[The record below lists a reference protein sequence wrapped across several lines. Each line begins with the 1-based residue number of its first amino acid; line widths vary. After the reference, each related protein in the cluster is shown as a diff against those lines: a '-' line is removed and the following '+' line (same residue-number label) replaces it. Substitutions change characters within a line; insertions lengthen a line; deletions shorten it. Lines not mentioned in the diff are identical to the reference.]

1 MNVLKGKV
9 AVISGGTSGIG
20 ARTAELFVAE
30 GAAVVIGGA
39 GNWKAR
45 NWRDRLGSSVRFVRA
60 DVTVETHV
68 ESLIGRTVEEFGR
81 LDILVNNAGV
91 GGQASGGWSAI
102 DIDRF
107 WGVLG
112 VHVGGVVAGIKHAA
126 PVMTRQGSGS
136 IISTASVGG
145 LVAGWTGVDYST
157 AKAAVIHLTRC
168 AAIELGQHGI
178 RVNSVSPGPI
188 PTGIFGKAAGMD
200 PAAADRTAAQLAP
213 AFEEVL
219 SSHQSIRRA
228 GTPTDVA
235 QALLWL
241 ASDASSFVNGQDIA
255 VDGGITAGRPIS
267 VSVDE
272 RKTTCRR
279 FRLAVM
285 TDQAGEERSVER

>member
-1 MNVLKGKV
+1 MNVLSGKV

-20 ARTAELFVAE
+20 ARTAEVFVAE
-30 GAAVVIGGA
+30 GASVVVGGRRELEGKELA
-39 GNWKAR
+39 G
-45 NWRDRLGSSVRFVRA
+45 RLGSRARFVRA
-60 DVTVETHV
+60 DVAV
-68 ESLIGRTVEEFGR
+68 ESDVERLIAQTVEEFGQ
-81 LDILVNNAGV
+81 LDILVNNAGI
-91 GGQASGGWSAI
+91 GGQAQGGWSAI

-107 WGVLG
+107 WSVLA

-126 PVMTRQGSGS
+126 PVMIRQGSGS
-136 IISTASVGG
+136 VINTASVGG

-157 AKAAVIHLTRC
+157 AKAAVVHLSRC

-200 PAAADRTAAQLAP
+200 PTMADATAAQLAP

-219 SSHQSIRRA
+219 SSYQSIPRA
-228 GTPTDVA
+228 GTPDDVA

-241 ASDASSFVNGQDIA
+241 AGDASSFVNGQDIA

-267 VSVDE
+267 VSIDE
-272 RKTTCRR
+272 RK
-279 FRLAVM
+279 RLGAAFASL
-285 TDQAGEERSVER
+285 T

>member
-1 MNVLKGKV
+1 MNVLNGKV

-30 GAAVVIGGA
+30 GASVVIGGRREME
-39 GNWKAR
+39 GKELES
-45 NWRDRLGSSVRFVRA
+45 RLGSPVRFVRA
-60 DVTVETHV
+60 DVAV
-68 ESLIGRTVEEFGR
+68 ESDVERLVGQTVDEFGR
-81 LDILVNNAGV
+81 LDIMVNNAGI
-91 GGQASGGWSAI
+91 GGQPPGSWSAI

-107 WGVLG
+107 WTVLA

-126 PVMTRQGSGS
+126 PVMTQQGSGS
-136 IISTASVGG
+136 IINTASVGG

-200 PAAADRTAAQLAP
+200 PAAADRTAGQLAP
-213 AFEEVL
+213 AFEEAL
-219 SSHQSIRRA
+219 SSYQSIRRA
-228 GTPTDVA
+228 GTPDDAA

-241 ASDASSFVNGQDIA
+241 AGDASSFVNGQDIA

-267 VSVDE
+267 VSVGE
-272 RKTTCRR
+272 RK
-279 FRLAVM
+279 RLGA
-285 TDQAGEERSVER
+285 AFASLR

>member
-1 MNVLKGKV
+1 MGELSDKV

-30 GAAVVIGGA
+30 GASVVIGGRREVEGKELA
-39 GNWKAR
+39 S
-45 NWRDRLGSSVRFVRA
+45 RLGSRVRFVRA
-60 DVTVETHV
+60 DVAV
-68 ESLIGRTVEEFGR
+68 ESDVERLIGQTVEEFGR
-81 LDILVNNAGV
+81 LDILVNNAGI
-91 GGQASGGWSAI
+91 GGQPQGNWGAI

-107 WGVLG
+107 WAVLA
-112 VHVGGVVAGIKHAA
+112 VHVGGVVAGIKYAA

-136 IISTASVGG
+136 IVNTASIGG
-145 LVAGWTGVDYST
+145 LVAGWTGADYSA
-157 AKAAVIHLTRC
+157 AKAAVLQLTRS

-200 PAAADRTAAQLAP
+200 PAAADQSAAQLAP

-219 SSHQSIRRA
+219 SSHQSIPRA
-228 GTPTDVA
+228 GTADDVA

-267 VSVDE
+267 VSAGE
-272 RKTTCRR
+272 RK
-279 FRLAVM
+279 RLGAAFASL
-285 TDQAGEERSVER
+285 T

>member
-1 MNVLKGKV
+1 MNVIEGKV

-30 GAAVVIGGA
+30 GAAVVIGGRRELE
-39 GNWKAR
+39 GKELTS
-45 NWRDRLGSSVRFVRA
+45 RLGPSVRFVRT
-60 DVTVETHV
+60 DVSVETDV
-68 ESLIGRTVEEFGR
+68 ESLIGQAVEEFGR

-91 GGQASGGWSAI
+91 GGQPQSGWSAI

-107 WGVLG
+107 WAVLA
-112 VHVGGVVAGIKHAA
+112 VHIGGVVAGIKHAA

-168 AAIELGQHGI
+168 AAIELGQHGV

-219 SSHQSIRRA
+219 SSYQSIRRA
-228 GTPTDVA
+228 GTPDDVA

-267 VSVDE
+267 VSLDE
-272 RKTTCRR
+272 RRKLGAA
-279 FRLAVM
+279 FASL
-285 TDQAGEERSVER
+285 S

>member
-1 MNVLKGKV
+1 VNVLNGKV

-30 GAAVVIGGA
+30 GASVVIGGRRELEGKELA
-39 GNWKAR
+39 S
-45 NWRDRLGSSVRFVRA
+45 RLGSRVLFVRA
-60 DVTVETHV
+60 DVSIESDVER
-68 ESLIGRTVEEFGR
+68 LIGQTVEEFGR
-81 LDILVNNAGV
+81 LDILVNNAGI
-91 GGQASGGWSAI
+91 GGQPPGGWSAI

-107 WGVLG
+107 WTVLA

-136 IISTASVGG
+136 IINTASVAGFS
-145 LVAGWTGVDYST
+145 AGWAGVDYST
-157 AKAAVIHLTRC
+157 AKAAVIQLTRC

-188 PTGIFGKAAGMD
+188 PTGIFAKAAGMD
-200 PAAADRTAAQLAP
+200 PAAADRTAGQLAP

-219 SSHQSIRRA
+219 SSFQSIPRA
-228 GTPTDVA
+228 GTPDDVA

-241 ASDASSFVNGQDIA
+241 ASDGSSFVNGQDIA

-272 RKTTCRR
+272 RK
-279 FRLAVM
+279 RLGAALASL
-285 TDQAGEERSVER
+285 T

>member
-1 MNVLKGKV
+1 MNVLSGKV
-9 AVISGGTSGIG
+9 AAISGGTSGIG

-30 GAAVVIGGA
+30 GASVVIGGRRELEGKELA
-39 GNWKAR
+39 S
-45 NWRDRLGSSVRFVRA
+45 RLGSRARFVRA
-60 DVTVETHV
+60 DVSV
-68 ESLIGRTVEEFGR
+68 ESDVERLIGQTVEEFGR

-91 GGQASGGWSAI
+91 GGQPAGKWGAI
-102 DIDRF
+102 DIDWF
-107 WGVLG
+107 WTVLA

-136 IISTASVGG
+136 IINTASVGG
-145 LVAGWTGVDYST
+145 LVAGWTGGDYST

-168 AAIELGQHGI
+168 AAIELGQHAI

-200 PAAADRTAAQLAP
+200 PAEADRTAAQLAP
-213 AFEEVL
+213 AFEKVL
-219 SSHQSIRRA
+219 SSYQSIGRA
-228 GTPTDVA
+228 GTPEDVA

-272 RKTTCRR
+272 RK
-279 FRLAVM
+279 RLGAAFASL
-285 TDQAGEERSVER
+285 T